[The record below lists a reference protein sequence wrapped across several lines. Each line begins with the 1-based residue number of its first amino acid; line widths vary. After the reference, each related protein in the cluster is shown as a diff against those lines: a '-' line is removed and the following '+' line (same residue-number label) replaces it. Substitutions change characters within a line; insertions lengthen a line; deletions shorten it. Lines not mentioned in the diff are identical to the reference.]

1 MASNTHSPVKNI
13 SVARIAATLIG
24 VAVMAAAAIA
34 LIPAPPLRG
43 AGSKPPAPALAPVP
57 KQAARPVAAVP
68 SVPPGTTIV
77 LSRLERPDSFEHGNW
92 LWNEDAAPATGPVIV
107 AVDLQLQMM
116 SVFRGGHEIGVAV
129 IGHGASDKPTPLGIF
144 PITEKDADHRSSIYD
159 GAPMPWMLRLT
170 SDGVAVH
177 GSNVRW
183 EWGTNGCVGIPNAFA
198 QRLFGQVK
206 LGDRVVITS
215 GRPMLRIG
223 DRVPAA

>member
-1 MASNTHSPVKNI
+1 MASNARYSPQNV
-13 SVARIAATLIG
+13 SVARIAAALIG
-24 VAVMAAAAIA
+24 VAVLAAAGIA
-34 LIPAPPLRG
+34 LVPTAPT
-43 AGSKPPAPALAPVP
+43 PAPAPS
-57 KQAARPVAAVP
+57 AVP
-68 SVPPGTTIV
+68 SPAVAPAGTVRTVAPATPIPAGTTIV
-77 LSRLERPDSFEHGNW
+77 LSRLKRPDSFEHGSW
-92 LWNEDAAPATGPVIV
+92 LWNEDAAPATGPIVV

-144 PITEKDADHRSSIYD
+144 PITQKDADHKSNIYD

-170 SDGVAVH
+170 NDGVAIH

-183 EWGTNGCVGIPNAFA
+183 EWGTNGCVGIPNDFA
-198 QRLFGQVK
+198 RRLFGQAK

-215 GRPMLRIG
+215 GRPLLKIG